1 MSILAKIKEKIS
13 STGQRAL
20 GLDAVRFNL
29 QIALERLERLYQIE
43 GKLAELEATSARA
56 EANSARAEANSART
70 IDQLTNL
77 KSFLTWYSNRV
88 EPWFWTGNFA
98 LSDPEEE
105 LAGLLFNF
113 LPGSVLLTVGAENSN
128 FTKAAA
134 ESGYE
139 VHYSASPSN
148 TALLGVKTSS
158 DRIDFVNIT
167 RENVDAGLLSALDS
181 IQPSVIQIEFADDNA
196 LSAHDRVQRKAP
208 VPPPDIIKEL
218 RKQGYYWNVIIF
230 RTEVEGFIRMGT
242 NLASIPDN
250 AWGTIIFFRDHQLF
264 LKAFHW
270 CKTTLPRYRAA
281 RLAT

>member
-1 MSILAKIKEKIS
+1 MPIVGKIKDEIS
-13 STGQRAL
+13 KAGQRSLGIDDVRFKLDAAL
-20 GLDAVRFNL
+20 GKLDLAL
-29 QIALERLERLYQIE
+29 QKLGRIE
-43 GKLAELEATSARA
+43 SLEAEMARIDDRITG
-56 EANSARAEANSART
+56 EAARIN
-70 IDQLTNL
+70 DQINNL
-77 KSFLTWYSNRV
+77 KFFLTWYSNRV
-88 EPWFWTGNFA
+88 EPWFWTGNFT

-105 LAGLLFNF
+105 LAGLLFTF
-113 LPGSVLLTVGAENSN
+113 LPGSVLLTVGPENSN
-128 FTKAAA
+128 FAKAAA

-139 VHYSASPSN
+139 VHYLAPPN
-148 TALLGVKTSS
+148 NAALLGVKTSL

-208 VPPPDIIKEL
+208 VPAPDIIKEL
-218 RKQGYYWNVIIF
+218 RKQGYYWSVIIF

-250 AWGTIIFFRDHQLF
+250 AWGTIVFFRDHQLF

>member
-43 GKLAELEATSARA
+43 GNLAELEATSARA

-139 VHYSASPSN
+139 VHYLASPNN

-158 DRIDFVNIT
+158 DRI
-167 RENVDAGLLSALDS
+167 
-181 IQPSVIQIEFADDNA
+181 IQIEFADDNA

-208 VPPPDIIKEL
+208 VPAPDIIKEL